1 MAHIVEL
8 RGMSDERL
16 EERLENAREELFN
29 LRFQK
34 ASARLENT
42 SRIRA
47 VRRDIAQLQEV
58 LHKRRLA
65 VTTAAAQ
72 PEIAAALGDEKW
84 DSEVHFDYE
93 ANAWVVSFRSKDG
106 ADLARA
112 LVDLNKKRAG
122 KRQQQG
128 EQSLVKSYEVTG

>member
-29 LRFQK
+29 LRFQQ

-58 LHKRRLA
+58 LHKRKLA

-72 PEIAAALGDEKW
+72 PEIAAALGDGKW
-84 DSEVHFDYE
+84 DADVHFDYE
-93 ANAWVVSFRSKDG
+93 ENGWMVSFRKRDG
-106 ADLARA
+106 GELARA
-112 LVDLNKKRAG
+112 LVDLNKKKQR
-122 KRQQQG
+122 RQG
-128 EQSLVKSYEVTG
+128 DESGLVKSYEVTG

>member
-8 RGMSDERL
+8 RGMSDARL

-29 LRFQK
+29 LRFQQ

-47 VRRDIAQLQEV
+47 VRRDVAQVQEV

-65 VTTAAAQ
+65 VDTAAQQ
-72 PEIAAALGDEKW
+72 PEIAAALGNQTW
-84 DSEVHFDYE
+84 DAEVHFDYE
-93 ANAWVVSFRSKDG
+93 ENGWVVSFRSKDG
-106 ADLARA
+106 ANLARA
-112 LVDLNKKRAG
+112 LVDLNKKQAG
-122 KRQQQG
+122 SRRQHG

>member
-72 PEIAAALGDEKW
+72 PEIAAALGDAKW

-93 ANAWVVSFRSKDG
+93 ENAWVVSLRSKDG
-106 ADLARA
+106 AELARA

>member
-29 LRFQK
+29 LRFQQ

-47 VRRDIAQLQEV
+47 VRREVAQLQEV

-65 VTTAAAQ
+65 VDAAAGQ
-72 PEIAAALGDEKW
+72 PEIAATLSDRKW
-84 DSEVHFDYE
+84 DADVHFDYE
-93 ANAWVVSFRSKDG
+93 ENGWIVSFRNPDG
-106 ADLARA
+106 ELARA
-112 LVDLNKKRAG
+112 IVDLNRKQAG
-122 KRQQQG
+122 KRQQYGGQG
-128 EQSLVKSYEVTG
+128 LVKSYEVTG

>member
-47 VRRDIAQLQEV
+47 VRREIAQIQEV
-58 LHKRRLA
+58 LHKRQLA
-65 VTTAAAQ
+65 VATAAEQ
-72 PEIAAALGDEKW
+72 PEIAAALGEQKW
-84 DSEVHFDYE
+84 DADVHFDYE
-93 ANAWVVSFRSKDG
+93 ENGWAVSFRNKDG
-106 ADLARA
+106 ASLARA
-112 LVDLNKKRAG
+112 LVDLNKKQAT
-122 KRQQQG
+122 KRRQRG

>member
-1 MAHIVEL
+1 MAYIVEL

-29 LRFQK
+29 LRFQQ

-47 VRRDIAQLQEV
+47 VRREIAQLQEA

-65 VTTAAAQ
+65 VDAATAQ
-72 PEIAAALGDEKW
+72 PEIAEALGDSKW
-84 DSEVHFDYE
+84 DTDVHFDYE
-93 ANAWVVSFRSKDG
+93 ENGWIVSFRNPDG
-106 ADLARA
+106 GELARA
-112 LVDLNKKRAG
+112 IVDLNRKRAT
-122 KRQQQG
+122 KRQPHGGQG
-128 EQSLVKSYEVTG
+128 LVKSYEVTG